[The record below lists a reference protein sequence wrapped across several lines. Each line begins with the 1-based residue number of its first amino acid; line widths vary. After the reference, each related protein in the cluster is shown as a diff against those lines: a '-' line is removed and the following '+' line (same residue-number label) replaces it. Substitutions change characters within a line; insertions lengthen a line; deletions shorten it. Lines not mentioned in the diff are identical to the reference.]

1 MPTQTTSPQ
10 VRIGR
15 LDVAITLLLSALG
28 IGLMIE
34 NVYTTDV
41 SAPDV
46 AFLAIPAF
54 VAVTIPLLWRTVDP
68 IRALGAVVVALAL
81 HAIVFGS
88 AVRCGVAFPAL
99 GFLAFSAA
107 SRRDG
112 REAQAGLGLAV
123 LGAVLV
129 GAGDFLG
136 FGVAVFGAPIITL
149 AWGLGR
155 VAASRRRLA
164 ADLRVRNDELRVA
177 RDERARLEVA
187 SDRAQLSHDLDA
199 LLHRRL
205 GELAR
210 LADRG
215 ERSVA
220 DGTAT
225 AVLSDIERE
234 SRATLDEMRELVGV
248 LRSDHDGSATT
259 TPQPTLT
266 SLEALVVRAKG
277 ADARLSVDGDPR
289 VLPAGVELSAYR
301 VVEHLLDAL
310 EDAPGIAVNVRFAD
324 DMLELSV
331 GGPMRRR
338 SEVSAAVARARER
351 VELHRG
357 SLRTSTHGGRAEA
370 VAALPLI
377 A

>member
-1 MPTQTTSPQ
+1 MATQKTPPQ
-10 VRIGR
+10 VRISR
-15 LDVAITLLLSALG
+15 LDIAITVLLCGLG
-28 IGLMIE
+28 IFLMAG
-34 NVYTTDV
+34 NAY
-41 SAPDV
+41 APDDGQD
-46 AFLAIPAF
+46 AAPFLAIPAF
-54 VAVTIPLLWRTVDP
+54 LVVTLPALWRTVDP
-68 IRALGAVVVALAL
+68 VRALGAAVVALVL
-81 HAIVFGS
+81 HTLIFGS
-88 AVRCGVAFPAL
+88 MVRCGAAFPLL

-107 SRRDG
+107 ARRDG
-112 REAQAGLGLAV
+112 REAQVGLGLAV
-123 LGAVLV
+123 LGAVIV
-129 GAGDFLG
+129 GVGDFLG

-149 AWGLGR
+149 AWGIGR
-155 VAASRRRLA
+155 VAASRRRWA
-164 ADLRVRNDELRVA
+164 GELRVRNEELRTA

-215 ERSVA
+215 EESGA

-248 LRSDHDGSATT
+248 LRSDDGGAAT

-289 VLPAGVELSAYR
+289 ALPAGVELSAYR

-310 EDAPGIAVNVRFAD
+310 EDAPGIAVYVRFAE
-324 DMLELSV
+324 DMLELTV

-338 SEVSAAVARARER
+338 GEVSAAVARARER

-370 VAALPLI
+370 VAALPFL

>member
-1 MPTQTTSPQ
+1 MATQTTSPQ
-10 VRIGR
+10 GRIGR
-15 LDVAITLLLSALG
+15 LDVAITVLLSAAG
-28 IGLMIE
+28 IFLMIS
-34 NVYTTDV
+34 NVYSTDDP
-41 SAPDV
+41 SPDV
-46 AFLAIPAF
+46 GFLAIPAF
-54 VAVTIPLLWRTVDP
+54 LAVTLPLLWRTVDP
-68 IRALGAVVVALAL
+68 IRALGAVAAALAL
-81 HAIVFGS
+81 HGLLFGA
-88 AVRCGVAFPAL
+88 AVRCGVAFPTI
-99 GFLAFSAA
+99 GFLAFSAS

-112 REAQAGLGLAV
+112 REAQIGLGLAV
-123 LGAVLV
+123 LGAIIV
-129 GAGDFLG
+129 GVGDFLG
-136 FGVAVFGAPIITL
+136 MGVAAFGVPIIAL
-149 AWGLGR
+149 AWGIGR
-155 VAASRRRLA
+155 VAASRRRMA

-177 RDERARLEVA
+177 RDERARLEVL
-187 SDRAQLSHDLDA
+187 SDRAQLSRDLDT

-215 ERSVA
+215 TASVE

-234 SRATLDEMRELVGV
+234 SRATLEEMRELVGV
-248 LRSDHDGSATT
+248 LRSDDGAAATA
-259 TPQPTLT
+259 PQPTLT

-277 ADARLSVDGDPR
+277 ADARLSVAGDPR
-289 VLPAGVELSAYR
+289 ALPAGVELSAYR

-310 EDAPGIAVNVRFAD
+310 EDAPGIAVNIRFAD

-338 SEVSAAVARARER
+338 GEVSAAVARARER

-357 SLRTSTHGGRAEA
+357 SLHTSTKGGRTEA
-370 VAALPLI
+370 VAALPFL

>member
-1 MPTQTTSPQ
+1 MASHMTSLQ
-10 VRIGR
+10 VRPSR
-15 LDVAITLLLSALG
+15 LDVAITVLLCGLG
-28 IGLMIE
+28 LVLMYG
-34 NVYTTDV
+34 NVY
-41 SAPDV
+41 APDDGQEAA

-54 VAVTIPLLWRTVDP
+54 LAVTLPALWRTADP
-68 IRALGAVVVALAL
+68 VRALGAVVIALTL
-81 HAIVFGS
+81 HTLIFGS
-88 AVRCGVAFPAL
+88 LVRCGAAFPTI
-99 GFLAFSAA
+99 GFLAFAAA

-112 REAQAGLGLAV
+112 REAQAGLALAV
-123 LGAVLV
+123 LGALIV
-129 GAGDFLG
+129 GAGDYLGMGVAG
-136 FGVAVFGAPIITL
+136 FGVPIIAL
-149 AWGLGR
+149 AWGIGR
-155 VAASRRRLA
+155 VAASRRRMA

-177 RDERARLEVA
+177 RDERARLEVL

-215 ERSVA
+215 TSSVG

-225 AVLSDIERE
+225 TVLSDIERE
-234 SRATLDEMRELVGV
+234 SRATLEEMRELVGV
-248 LRSDHDGSATT
+248 LRSDDGAATT
-259 TPQPTLT
+259 APQPTLT

-277 ADARLSVDGDPR
+277 SNARLSVGGDPR
-289 VLPAGVELSAYR
+289 ALPAGVELSAYR

-310 EDAPGIAVNVRFAD
+310 EDAPGIAVNIRFAD

-338 SEVSAAVARARER
+338 GEVSAAVARARER

-357 SLRTSTHGGRAEA
+357 SLQTSTKGGRTEA
-370 VAALPLI
+370 VAALPFL